1 MIAKKPPKC
10 LSTDEWIN
18 KMSYIHTT
26 EYHSALKRNEIIT
39 QATTWIN
46 LENTTL
52 NEIIQIQKDKNS
64 VISLI

>member
-1 MIAKKPPKC
+1 MIAKKTPKC

-18 KMSYIHTT
+18 KASYIHTT
-26 EYHSALKRNEIIT
+26 GYHSALKRNEIIT

-52 NEIIQIQKDKNS
+52 NERIQIQKDKNS